1 MGDGSSITSLDAE
14 KITTGAVD
22 VDHGGTN
29 IASYTAGDLL
39 YATGATTLAKLG
51 VDNGK
56 FLKSTAS
63 AVEWADVSSDF
74 TGDYRLEGQRRHK
87 RVAFNNTTTG
97 LTSAG
102 DIDIAATKQI
112 DYAGDVLLKSSAGAV
127 ASLKV
132 TNAIKLD
139 PGPAAVTV
147 PVAMTANSSGGNT
160 ASAGYGS
167 TNAWKAFDGSDSTT
181 YTSEQWAYNPSTD
194 SYTSSQSLG
203 GISGDWL
210 KIQLASPIIPISVFV
225 KGGAGTGAGSSTGVP
240 DEWRILGSNDDT
252 NWTQLHSSTTAVD
265 QSSGTTESFIN
276 TTAYSYIAIVVTSVT
291 QPGMGGWHWHLS
303 RLSFTA
309 SPPPSNNVLSFN
321 TTTGEIYDSGGQGG
335 STLDNIHEEG
345 SNVAIG
351 PSAASANL
359 TVNTYGS
366 NVLTVSG
373 NVSADSLL

>member
-1 MGDGSSITSLDAE
+1 
-14 KITTGAVD
+14 
-22 VDHGGTN
+22 
-29 IASYTAGDLL
+29 
-39 YATGATTLAKLG
+39 
-51 VDNGK
+51 
-56 FLKSTAS
+56 
-63 AVEWADVSSDF
+63 
-74 TGDYRLEGQRRHK
+74 
-87 RVAFNNTTTG
+87 
-97 LTSAG
+97 
-102 DIDIAATKQI
+102 
-112 DYAGDVLLKSSAGAV
+112 
-127 ASLKV
+127 
-132 TNAIKLD
+132 
-139 PGPAAVTV
+139 
-147 PVAMTANSSGGNT
+147 

-303 RLSFTA
+303 RLSFTVP
-309 SPPPSNNVLSFN
+309 PPPSNNVLSIN

-373 NVSADSLL
+373 NVSADNITIGGLNIAASPFGLDDTVSSAVGSNVTSNVITVGGLVTSGNVDASNITISGNTTSQNITLT